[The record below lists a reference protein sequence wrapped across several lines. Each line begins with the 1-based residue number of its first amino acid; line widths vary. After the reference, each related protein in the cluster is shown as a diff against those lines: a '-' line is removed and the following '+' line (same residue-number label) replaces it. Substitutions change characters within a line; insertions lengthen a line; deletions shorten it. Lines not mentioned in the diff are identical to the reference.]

1 MSESRASLVFI
12 VAAPSGAGKTSLVKA
27 LVEDSDDLL
36 TSISHTTRQPRP
48 GEVDGEH
55 YHFIAEDTY
64 QIMVEQGDFLEHAIV
79 HGNGYGSSRS
89 EMQRAQSLGA
99 DLILEIDW
107 QGARQAKAQIPSARS
122 VFILPPSRT
131 ELAKRL
137 RRRAQDSDE
146 VIARRLDGAVE
157 EMRHWDEFDYVVVND
172 QFEVALAQLR
182 SIVSACR
189 SAGQA
194 QSQQLSPLLDDLL
207 GRQ

>member
-1 MSESRASLVFI
+1 MSKPATSLVFI

-27 LVEDSDDLL
+27 LVEGSDDLL

-55 YHFIAEDTY
+55 YHFLTEQAYRT
-64 QIMVEQGDFLEHAIV
+64 MVQQGEFLEHAIV

-89 EMQRAQSLGA
+89 EMQRAQALGA
-99 DLILEIDW
+99 DLVLEIDW
-107 QGARQAKAQIPSARS
+107 QGARQTKAQIPEAHSI
-122 VFILPPSRT
+122 FILPPSRA

-157 EMRHWDEFDYVVVND
+157 EMRHWDEFDYLVVND
-172 QFEVALAQLR
+172 QFDVALAQLR
-182 SIVSACR
+182 AIVSACR
-189 SAGQA
+189 ASSQA
-194 QSQQLSPLLDDLL
+194 QSRQLAPLLDDLL
-207 GRQ
+207 GR